1 VTCRAA
7 RIRHSTSWALLLFLH
22 CLLGALGVCDAAD
35 IEAQSA
41 STLSAP
47 IEPQPLAQALAALA
61 RQTSLQVIYESALVA
76 GRHSGAVPAGLSVT
90 EALDRLLRDT
100 GLRAEFLNPRTVR
113 LIATAGER
121 TSNSTAQAAKG
132 KEPRQQAHPTD
143 VLEEVLVTAQKR
155 QESLS
160 AVPIS
165 AIVLSGETMELLGVK
180 TIREI
185 AELTPGLAFESSSAW
200 GPGIL
205 TNLSIRGITN
215 ATTIKGSEAN
225 VGISTSGVYIDDVP
239 LQMQQTSF
247 ASPYPITFDLARVEV
262 LRGPQ
267 GTLFGAGAEGGAV
280 RFIPNEPSTTD
291 FDALYRAEV
300 LRTEYGDFSFET
312 AAAAGGPLIE
322 GQLGARVSA
331 WLSQDGG
338 YVDRVNPFTDAT
350 VDTNANRT
358 VSRAARLSF
367 AFAPVP
373 SFRVIPSF
381 MYQSARV
388 HDTPSFYTYLSDPT
402 AGIFRN
408 GKLLR
413 QPAEDT
419 FYDASIKVQTRLGAA
434 ELTAVASYF
443 HRAASGTVDITN
455 LAGITYFG
463 TFGNPL
469 GPAYPTSY
477 ADAGATV
484 ERSGQIL
491 TSQEV
496 RLASVDPEARVS
508 WLVGLFYSRA
518 RERVTE
524 IGYLVAAPDNPGLVI
539 DAYNIHSDIAGFANT
554 TFNFT
559 SRWSASLGARLTRTR
574 GDSTEHDAGFE
585 YPPPLLFHGV
595 TEETPLTPRFGV
607 AYKGSGRQLLYATL
621 AKGFRSGGFN
631 NRDTPPC
638 VVVGLRPFGS
648 DSLWSYEIGVKDTL
662 FDQRVRFAGSVF
674 YIKWKNI
681 QEGVNES
688 CGAAHTAN
696 LGAATSKGFDLT
708 TDVHVGDRTTV
719 NVALSFV
726 DARYTNTAV
735 VGGNVVVER
744 GTAVGGA
751 TYCPSPW
758 NATVSV
764 EHRLPIGASLVGY
777 AGIED
782 IVHSH
787 NPGPFLESN
796 RQSISYDPTAQA
808 DPATNLL
815 NLHLGITRSA
825 LDLRLSVTNA
835 LNSHPILVREN
846 DAPGSSLH
854 YAQTFRPR
862 TLAFTV
868 TQRF

>member
-1 VTCRAA
+1 MGICSAA
-7 RIRHSTSWALLLFLH
+7 PVETPSA
-22 CLLGALGVCDAAD
+22 GVL
-35 IEAQSA
+35 
-41 STLSAP
+41 TAP
-47 IEPQPLAQALAALA
+47 IEPQPLAQALSVLA
-61 RQTSLQVIYESALVA
+61 QQTSLQLIYESALVA
-76 GRHSGAVPAGLSVT
+76 GRQSGAAPSGVSVT
-90 EALDRLLRDT
+90 EALEHLLRDT
-100 GLRAEFLNPRTVR
+100 GLRFEFLNPRTVR
-113 LIATAGER
+113 LLATAGER
-121 TSNSTAQAAKG
+121 TSNPTAQAAKA
-132 KEPRQQAHPTD
+132 KEPRQPARATD
-143 VLEEVLVTAQKR
+143 VFEEVLVTAQKR

-165 AIVLSGETMELLGVK
+165 AIVLSAETMELFGVK
-180 TIREI
+180 TIHEI
-185 AELTPGLAFESSSAW
+185 AESTPGLAFESSSAW

-205 TNLSIRGITN
+205 TNLAIRGITN
-215 ATTIKGSEAN
+215 AATIKGSEAN
-225 VGISTSGVYIDDVP
+225 VGVSTSGVYIDDVP
-239 LQMQQTSF
+239 LPIQQTSF

-300 LRTEYGDFSFET
+300 SRTEYGDLSYET
-312 AAAAGGPLIE
+312 GAAAGGPLIE
-322 GQLGARVSA
+322 GRLGARVSA
-331 WLSQDGG
+331 WLRQDGG

-350 VDTNANRT
+350 IDANANRT
-358 VSRAARLSF
+358 MSRAARLSLV
-367 AFAPVP
+367 FAPVP
-373 SFRVIPSF
+373 TLRVTPSF

-388 HDTPSFYTYLSDPT
+388 HDTPSFYTYLSHPAD
-402 AGIFRN
+402 GIYRN

-413 QPAEDT
+413 QPADDR
-419 FYDASIKVQTRLGAA
+419 FYDSSIKVQAGLGAA
-434 ELTAVASYF
+434 ELTAIASYF
-443 HRAASGTVDITN
+443 NRNASGTVDITN
-455 LAGITYFG
+455 LAGINYFG

-484 ERSGQIL
+484 ERVGQIL

-496 RLASVDPEARVS
+496 RLASVDTEARLR
-508 WLVGLFYSRA
+508 WLVGFFYSRA

-524 IGYLVAAPDNPGLVI
+524 IGYLVSAPENPGLVI
-539 DAYNIHSDIAGFANT
+539 DSYNINSNIAGFANT

-559 SRWSASLGARLTRTR
+559 SRWSASLGARLTRIR
-574 GDSTEHDAGFE
+574 SDSTEHDAGFE

-595 TEETPLTPRFGV
+595 TEETPLTPRFGIV
-607 AYKGSGRQLLYATL
+607 YKGSGGQLLYATL

-638 VVVGLRPFGS
+638 VAVGLRPFGS
-648 DSLWSYEIGVKDTL
+648 DSLWSYEMGVKDTVS
-662 FDQRVRFAGSVF
+662 DQRIRLAASVF
-674 YIKWKNI
+674 YIKWNNI

-708 TDVHVGDRTTV
+708 TDVHVSDRTTV

-735 VGGNVVVER
+735 VAGNVVVER
-744 GTAVGGA
+744 GTWLGGA

-758 NATVSV
+758 SATISA
-764 EHRLPIGASLVGY
+764 EHRLPIGNSLVAY

-796 RQSISYDPTAQA
+796 RQSISYDPTARA

-835 LNSHPILVREN
+835 LNSHPILMREN
-846 DAPGSSLH
+846 DAPGSSLF
-854 YAQTFRPR
+854 YAQTLRPR
-862 TLAFTV
+862 TVALTV
-868 TQRF
+868 SQRF